1 MKTVLKTFL
10 FSAAALLTVS
20 TMAQTTDEQK
30 TEENTIKK
38 HIKIVKVEDG
48 VTTKID
54 TVITGNGDDM
64 TWFGDGEFEDFLEDG
79 RGGMPRHFPDSLM
92 RNKMKRFRFEFND
105 DQDGHHPRMRM
116 FGGPDEKEIMRE
128 FEFKD
133 GDSTRHMII
142 MHGDNEDR
150 NFGQR
155 MAAQMRRPQHP
166 QQIERMMRKQSQNL
180 IDLNDPD
187 IISFERKELSGDREK
202 IEIIR
207 KKPKEKQVQVETEVI
222 KDKESKK

>member
-1 MKTVLKTFL
+1 
-10 FSAAALLTVS
+10 
-20 TMAQTTDEQK
+20 
-30 TEENTIKK
+30 
-38 HIKIVKVEDG
+38 
-48 VTTKID
+48 
-54 TVITGNGDDM
+54 
-64 TWFGDGEFEDFLEDG
+64 
-79 RGGMPRHFPDSLM
+79 
-92 RNKMKRFRFEFND
+92 
-105 DQDGHHPRMRM
+105 
-116 FGGPDEKEIMRE
+116 
-128 FEFKD
+128 
-133 GDSTRHMII
+133 